1 MSDASQ
7 QPGAAGVGPAAGEPA
22 GGGFSAEWL
31 ALREPFDAAARRRAW
46 DAGDLPE
53 FDDAPGA
60 GDPSDPG
67 GPRSLPQ
74 RAAARAG
81 DGRLDV
87 VDLGCGS
94 GSNLRHLAPSLD
106 GPQRWWLV
114 DHDAA
119 LLQAAL
125 ETLRRWPGASVH
137 PASVVPA
144 TMSVAGATL
153 APAAAEVG
161 RLQLQV
167 DGRPLEVVAV
177 RHDLAGGLSRLP
189 IAAGA
194 LVTAS
199 ALLDLVSEPWLA
211 GLLDRCAALRADV
224 HFALTYDGRTGWQPP
239 DPDDVL
245 VVDLF
250 NTHQRTDKGFGPAL
264 GPRAGGCVIDALRE
278 RGYTVRYRA
287 SDWIIGPHD
296 TAMQSALLDGIAA
309 AATQIAPEETTRIA
323 AWHARR
329 TSPAALAVT
338 TMVVGHV
345 DVVAWPGAR
354 N

>member
-1 MSDASQ
+1 MA
-7 QPGAAGVGPAAGEPA
+7 AAGQPAAAEPA

-53 FDDAPGA
+53 FDDAPAGA
-60 GDPSDPG
+60 GW
-67 GPRSLPQ
+67 
-74 RAAARAG
+74 
-81 DGRLDV
+81 LDV

-94 GSNLRHLAPSLD
+94 GSNLRYLAPRLA

-125 ETLRRWPGASVH
+125 DTLRRWPGARV
-137 PASVVPA
+137 
-144 TMSVAGATL
+144 
-153 APAAAEVG
+153 APAAAPPAAAAVANATPVTSPGEVG
-161 RLQLQV
+161 RLPLRV
-167 DGRPLEVVAV
+167 DGHAVDVVAV
-177 RHDLAGGLSRLP
+177 RYDLAGGLAQLP
-189 IAAGA
+189 IPAGA

-211 GLLDRCAALRADV
+211 ELLDRCAALRADLHV
-224 HFALTYDGRTGWQPP
+224 ALTYDGRTGWQPP
-239 DPDDVL
+239 DPDDAL

-287 SDWIIGPHD
+287 TDWIIGPHD
-296 TAMQSALLDGIAA
+296 GTMQSALLEGIAA
-309 AATQIAPEETTRIA
+309 AAREIAPAEAARIT

-329 TSPAALAVT
+329 TAPATLALT
-338 TMVVGHV
+338 TMIVGHV
-345 DVVAWPGAR
+345 DVVARAAASG
-354 N
+354 